1 MLSPLG
7 RMSRPLWIILC
18 ASCALHYLLSTA
30 WAQGLR
36 GQEKQ
41 ILGMTEGSWVHF
53 RDFNG
58 RQLIYFTHLEV
69 YRCGITKVRYSLN
82 SDALDQEYALQPC
95 NPENPNAVT
104 TDRPYISL
112 PLGTAQSISVE
123 ITFEDGTKS
132 GIVRANP

>member
-1 MLSPLG
+1 MHLIRNVAISICMLPCLISF
-7 RMSRPLWIILC
+7 SV
-18 ASCALHYLLSTA
+18 AE
-30 WAQGLR
+30 GLR

-41 ILGMTEGSWVHF
+41 LLGMTEDSWVHF

-82 SDALDQEYALQPC
+82 SDALDQEYSLQPC

-112 PLGTAQSISVE
+112 PLGTAKSISVE

-132 GIVRANP
+132 GIVRKTP

>member
-1 MLSPLG
+1 MAF
-7 RMSRPLWIILC
+7 RRIIVISFCTLP
-18 ASCALHYLLSTA
+18 YLLSPA
-30 WAQGLR
+30 GAEGLR

-41 ILGMTEGSWVHF
+41 ILGMTESSWVHF

-69 YRCGITKVRYSLN
+69 YRCGIVKVRYSIN
-82 SDALDQEYALQPC
+82 SDALDQEYSLQPC

-112 PLGTAQSISVE
+112 PLGTAKSISVE
-123 ITFEDGTKS
+123 VTFEDGTKS
-132 GIVRANP
+132 GLVRKTP